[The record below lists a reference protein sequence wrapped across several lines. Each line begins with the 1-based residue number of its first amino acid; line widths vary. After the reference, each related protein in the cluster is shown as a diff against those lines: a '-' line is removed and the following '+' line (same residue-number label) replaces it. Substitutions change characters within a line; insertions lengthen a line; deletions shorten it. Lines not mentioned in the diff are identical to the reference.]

1 MPVIVSFVGRS
12 ESGKT
17 TLIEKLIPVLLRRGL
32 RVGTIKHT
40 HHTPELDRSGKDSAR
55 HLAAGASTVVLA
67 SSGQIQLVKTG
78 VNGGLGGLVRYFD
91 DVDLL
96 ITEGF
101 KQERTPKIEV
111 LRRAVSDRLLCRD
124 DPMLLAVATDA
135 TIDLPVPVL
144 PLDDPEAVA
153 DFIENRVI
161 KSVCGQCPAGDP
173 GLARLTS
180 WFQRLRRILLRPRP
194 RSRPGLPDE
203 SGPHRAGRRRIRAGW
218 PPRRGSPAERS
229 LLAETAGLLHD
240 AGRFEQYLRYR
251 TFRDAQSVH
260 HGRLAVSVI
269 RTHGLLDDFP
279 AHRAASS
286 PARRSPT
293 TTKMRLHPLA
303 DPGALFLLKL
313 LRDADKLD
321 ILAMAAARVDGR
333 GRHGPL
339 TDLNVPANGSCSP
352 AVVAAIRAGR
362 VVPIA
367 KVRSRCDALLF
378 FLSWVFDLNFPAAF
392 RQLLEAGW
400 FDRLAAAVAPAGG
413 SRAARLQGP

>member
-17 TLIEKLIPVLLRRGL
+17 TLIEKLIPVLLRRGF

-111 LRRAVSDRLLCRD
+111 LRLAVSDRLLCLD

-144 PLDDPEAVA
+144 RLDDPEAVA

-161 KSVCGQCPAGDP
+161 KKPADH
-173 GLARLTS
+173 A
-180 WFQRLRRILLRPRP
+180 QR
-194 RSRPGLPDE
+194 
-203 SGPHRAGRRRIRAGW
+203 
-218 PPRRGSPAERS
+218 
-229 LLAETAGLLHD
+229 
-240 AGRFEQYLRYR
+240 
-251 TFRDAQSVH
+251 
-260 HGRLAVSVI
+260 
-269 RTHGLLDDFP
+269 
-279 AHRAASS
+279 
-286 PARRSPT
+286 
-293 TTKMRLHPLA
+293 
-303 DPGALFLLKL
+303 
-313 LRDADKLD
+313 
-321 ILAMAAARVDGR
+321 
-333 GRHGPL
+333 
-339 TDLNVPANGSCSP
+339 
-352 AVVAAIRAGR
+352 
-362 VVPIA
+362 
-367 KVRSRCDALLF
+367 
-378 FLSWVFDLNFPAAF
+378 
-392 RQLLEAGW
+392 
-400 FDRLAAAVAPAGG
+400 
-413 SRAARLQGP
+413 

>member
-111 LRRAVSDRLLCRD
+111 LRLAVSDRLLCLD

-144 PLDDPEAVA
+144 RLDDPEAVA

-161 KSVCGQCPAGDP
+161 KKSADN
-173 GLARLTS
+173 A
-180 WFQRLRRILLRPRP
+180 QR
-194 RSRPGLPDE
+194 
-203 SGPHRAGRRRIRAGW
+203 
-218 PPRRGSPAERS
+218 
-229 LLAETAGLLHD
+229 
-240 AGRFEQYLRYR
+240 
-251 TFRDAQSVH
+251 
-260 HGRLAVSVI
+260 
-269 RTHGLLDDFP
+269 
-279 AHRAASS
+279 
-286 PARRSPT
+286 
-293 TTKMRLHPLA
+293 
-303 DPGALFLLKL
+303 
-313 LRDADKLD
+313 
-321 ILAMAAARVDGR
+321 
-333 GRHGPL
+333 
-339 TDLNVPANGSCSP
+339 
-352 AVVAAIRAGR
+352 
-362 VVPIA
+362 
-367 KVRSRCDALLF
+367 
-378 FLSWVFDLNFPAAF
+378 
-392 RQLLEAGW
+392 
-400 FDRLAAAVAPAGG
+400 
-413 SRAARLQGP
+413 

>member
-111 LRRAVSDRLLCRD
+111 LRLAVSDRLLCLD

-161 KSVCGQCPAGDP
+161 KKSADN
-173 GLARLTS
+173 A
-180 WFQRLRRILLRPRP
+180 QR
-194 RSRPGLPDE
+194 
-203 SGPHRAGRRRIRAGW
+203 
-218 PPRRGSPAERS
+218 
-229 LLAETAGLLHD
+229 
-240 AGRFEQYLRYR
+240 
-251 TFRDAQSVH
+251 
-260 HGRLAVSVI
+260 
-269 RTHGLLDDFP
+269 
-279 AHRAASS
+279 
-286 PARRSPT
+286 
-293 TTKMRLHPLA
+293 
-303 DPGALFLLKL
+303 
-313 LRDADKLD
+313 
-321 ILAMAAARVDGR
+321 
-333 GRHGPL
+333 
-339 TDLNVPANGSCSP
+339 
-352 AVVAAIRAGR
+352 
-362 VVPIA
+362 
-367 KVRSRCDALLF
+367 
-378 FLSWVFDLNFPAAF
+378 
-392 RQLLEAGW
+392 
-400 FDRLAAAVAPAGG
+400 
-413 SRAARLQGP
+413 

>member
-101 KQERTPKIEV
+101 KQERTTKIEV
-111 LRRAVSDRLLCRD
+111 LRLAVSDRLLCLD

-144 PLDDPEAVA
+144 RLDDPEAVA

-161 KSVCGQCPAGDP
+161 KKSADN
-173 GLARLTS
+173 A
-180 WFQRLRRILLRPRP
+180 QR
-194 RSRPGLPDE
+194 
-203 SGPHRAGRRRIRAGW
+203 
-218 PPRRGSPAERS
+218 
-229 LLAETAGLLHD
+229 
-240 AGRFEQYLRYR
+240 
-251 TFRDAQSVH
+251 
-260 HGRLAVSVI
+260 
-269 RTHGLLDDFP
+269 
-279 AHRAASS
+279 
-286 PARRSPT
+286 
-293 TTKMRLHPLA
+293 
-303 DPGALFLLKL
+303 
-313 LRDADKLD
+313 
-321 ILAMAAARVDGR
+321 
-333 GRHGPL
+333 
-339 TDLNVPANGSCSP
+339 
-352 AVVAAIRAGR
+352 
-362 VVPIA
+362 
-367 KVRSRCDALLF
+367 
-378 FLSWVFDLNFPAAF
+378 
-392 RQLLEAGW
+392 
-400 FDRLAAAVAPAGG
+400 
-413 SRAARLQGP
+413 

>member
-111 LRRAVSDRLLCRD
+111 LRLAVSDRLLCLD

-161 KSVCGQCPAGDP
+161 K
-173 GLARLTS
+173 TS
-180 WFQRLRRILLRPRP
+180 ADNAQR
-194 RSRPGLPDE
+194 
-203 SGPHRAGRRRIRAGW
+203 
-218 PPRRGSPAERS
+218 
-229 LLAETAGLLHD
+229 
-240 AGRFEQYLRYR
+240 
-251 TFRDAQSVH
+251 
-260 HGRLAVSVI
+260 
-269 RTHGLLDDFP
+269 
-279 AHRAASS
+279 
-286 PARRSPT
+286 
-293 TTKMRLHPLA
+293 
-303 DPGALFLLKL
+303 
-313 LRDADKLD
+313 
-321 ILAMAAARVDGR
+321 
-333 GRHGPL
+333 
-339 TDLNVPANGSCSP
+339 
-352 AVVAAIRAGR
+352 
-362 VVPIA
+362 
-367 KVRSRCDALLF
+367 
-378 FLSWVFDLNFPAAF
+378 
-392 RQLLEAGW
+392 
-400 FDRLAAAVAPAGG
+400 
-413 SRAARLQGP
+413 